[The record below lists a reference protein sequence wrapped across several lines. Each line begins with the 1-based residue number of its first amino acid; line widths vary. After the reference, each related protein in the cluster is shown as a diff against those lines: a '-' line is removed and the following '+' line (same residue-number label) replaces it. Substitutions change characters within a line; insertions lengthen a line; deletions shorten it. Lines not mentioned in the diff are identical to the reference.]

1 MMHFIVDKFYLLSF
15 NAFFIIDVHNR
26 LFPNH
31 LCSNKCF
38 VSILSSLELWIDLC
52 IVLRCY
58 IVVNKKTNCHVVV
71 LDELDSTIRD
81 MAFECIILNQYGN
94 FEKLASYSYSHA
106 DVTDLHGFTTIIVTI
121 GGTLINFHLH
131 KFVKW
136 KHLRIENCSM

>member
-1 MMHFIVDKFYLLSF
+1 MHCFFIV
-15 NAFFIIDVHNR
+15 VHNR

-38 VSILSSLELWIDLC
+38 VFSLSSLELWIDLC
-52 IVLRCY
+52 IVLCCY

-71 LDELDSTIRD
+71 LDELDSTIKD
-81 MAFECIILNQYGN
+81 VAFECIVLNRYEN
-94 FEKLASYSYSHA
+94 FENLASYLYLHA
-106 DVTDLHGFTTIIVTI
+106 DVKDLRRFITITVTI

-136 KHLRIENCSM
+136 KHLRIENCFM